1 MAVLCVAEIYGG
13 KPRHESCVIG
23 RPRWNREISA
33 GDPDVAVRVILPG
46 VRFGGEILTPGQ
58 VQFGTGTLVPLL
70 AVQLPQRAA
79 DDIACAL
86 VLAAVGLNDTK
97 IFLSG
102 TKADA
107 HEPTVRQLLSQAS

>member
-1 MAVLCVAEIYGG
+1 MAVLCVAEIYRG

-33 GDPDVAVRVILPG
+33 SDPDVAVRVILPG

-79 DDIACAL
+79 DDIARAL
-86 VLAAVGLNDTK
+86 VLAAVSLNDTK
-97 IFLSG
+97 IVLSG
-102 TKADA
+102 TKVDA
-107 HEPTVRQLLSQAS
+107 HESSVRQLLSQAS